1 MNFDLNDEQRLLAES
16 VSRLMMDR
24 YDFNQRK
31 IYAMSE
37 EGFSPVLWQAYGELG
52 LLALPFSE
60 EDGGIGGGPVEIM
73 IIMEEIG
80 RVLALEPY
88 LPHIVMS
95 ASLLRHAASP
105 EQRARLVPG
114 MMDGTRHVA
123 PALGERAGGYNLSHI
138 GTAAWADGDG
148 FRLDGEKTLVPHGA
162 SAHDFL
168 VSARLERA
176 GDNKNDIGIFVVDA
190 NAKGVSRRSY
200 RTQDGQSAAEVTF
213 ADVHVG
219 KHMLLAAGSGAGPAI
234 ERMADEAIAAI
245 AAEAVGAMDSL
256 VKGTVD
262 YLKVRKQFGQV
273 IGNFQA
279 LQHRAAD
286 MVVELEQARSM
297 ALYATMM
304 SRDDDAMARAAAM
317 SSAKIQINRSARL
330 IAQTCVQL
338 HGGIG
343 MTMEHPAGHYMK
355 RLTMIEKTLG
365 DSDFH
370 MDRLAGQENGI

>member
-16 VSRLMMDR
+16 VSRLMRDH

-31 IYAMSE
+31 TYGMSE
-37 EGFSPVLWQAYGELG
+37 EGFSPALWQAYADLG
-52 LLALPFSE
+52 LLALPISE

-73 IIMEEIG
+73 IIMEAIG
-80 RVLALEPY
+80 RALALEPY

-95 ASLLRHAASP
+95 ASLLRHAASAQ
-105 EQRARLVPG
+105 QRARLLPG
-114 MMDGTRHVA
+114 MMDGTSHIV
-123 PALGERAGGYNLSHI
+123 PALSEMAGGYHLCHV
-138 GTAAWADGDG
+138 GTTAREEAAC
-148 FRLDGEKTLVPHGA
+148 FRLDGAKTLVLHGGCA
-162 SAHDFL
+162 RAFL
-168 VSARLERA
+168 VSARLEGRP
-176 GDNKNDIGIFVVDA
+176 GDQQGIGLFVVEADDA
-190 NAKGVSRRSY
+190 GVTRRLY
-200 RTQDGQSAAEVTF
+200 RTQDGQSAAELMF
-213 ADVHVG
+213 ADVHVATD
-219 KHMLLAAGSGAGPAI
+219 MLLACGSDAGPAI
-234 ERMADEAIAAI
+234 ARMADEAIAAI

-256 VKGTVD
+256 VKATVD

-273 IGNFQA
+273 IGQFQA

-304 SRDDDAMARAAAM
+304 SRHENAAERARAM
-317 SSAKIQINRSARL
+317 SSAKVQINRSARL
-330 IAQTCVQL
+330 IGQACVQL

-365 DSDFH
+365 DNDFH
-370 MDRLAGQENGI
+370 MDRLAHGTSG

>member
-24 YDFNQRK
+24 YDFNRRK
-31 IYAMSE
+31 IYTMSE
-37 EGFSPVLWQAYGELG
+37 EGFSPAMWQAYGELG
-52 LLALPFSE
+52 LLALPFNE
-60 EDGGIGGGPVEIM
+60 EDGGIGGGPIEIM
-73 IIMEEIG
+73 IVMEEIG
-80 RVLALEPY
+80 RALALEPY

-95 ASLLRHAASP
+95 ASLLRHAASA
-105 EQRARLVPG
+105 EQRAHLLPG
-114 MMDGTRHVA
+114 MMDGTRHIA
-123 PALGERAGGYNLSHI
+123 PALGEMTGGYDLSHVRT
-138 GTAAWADGDG
+138 TAREEGAG
-148 FRLDGEKTLVPHGA
+148 FRLDGAKTLVLHGGC
-162 SAHDFL
+162 AHAFL
-168 VSARLERA
+168 VSARLQGRPEDQQ
-176 GDNKNDIGIFVVDA
+176 GIGLFVVEADD
-190 NAKGVSRRSY
+190 KGVSYRPY
-200 RTQDGQSAAEVTF
+200 RTQDGRSAAELML
-213 ADVHVG
+213 ADVRVA
-219 KHMLLAAGSGAGPAI
+219 KDMMLACGSEAGPAI
-234 ERMADEAIAAI
+234 ARMADEAIAAI

-286 MVVELEQARSM
+286 MVVELEQVRSM

-304 SRDDDAMARAAAM
+304 SRHEDAIARAAAM
-317 SSAKIQINRSARL
+317 SSAKVQINRSARL
-330 IAQTCVQL
+330 IAQACVQL

-370 MDRLAGQENGI
+370 MDRLASAAKE

>member
-1 MNFDLNDEQRLLAES
+1 MNFDLNDEQRLLTES

-31 IYAMSE
+31 TYAMSE
-37 EGFSPVLWQAYGELG
+37 EGFSPAMWQAYGELG

-60 EDGGIGGGPVEIM
+60 DDGGIGGGPVEIM

-80 RVLALEPY
+80 RALALEPY

-105 EQRARLVPG
+105 EQRARLLPG
-114 MMDGTRHVA
+114 MMDGTRHIA
-123 PALGERAGGYNLSHI
+123 PALGEMTGGYDLSHVRT
-138 GTAAWADGDG
+138 TAREEGAG
-148 FRLDGEKTLVPHGA
+148 FRLDGAKTLVLHGGC
-162 SAHDFL
+162 AHTFL
-168 VSARLERA
+168 VSARLQGRPA
-176 GDNKNDIGIFVVDA
+176 DQQGIGLFVVEADD
-190 NAKGVSRRSY
+190 KGVSHRPY
-200 RTQDGQSAAEVTF
+200 RTQDGQSAAELML
-213 ADVHVG
+213 ADVHVA
-219 KHMLLAAGSGAGPAI
+219 KDMMLACGSEAGPAI
-234 ERMADEAIAAI
+234 ARMADEAIAAI

-304 SRDDDAMARAAAM
+304 SRHEDAIARAAAI
-317 SSAKIQINRSARL
+317 SSAKVQINRSARL
-330 IAQTCVQL
+330 IAQACVQL

-370 MDRLAGQENGI
+370 MDRLASDTNG

>member
-31 IYAMSE
+31 IYTMSE
-37 EGFSPVLWQAYGELG
+37 EGFSPAMWQAYGELG

-60 EDGGIGGGPVEIM
+60 DDGGIGGGPVEIM
-73 IIMEEIG
+73 IVMEEIG
-80 RVLALEPY
+80 RALALEPY

-105 EQRARLVPG
+105 EQRAHLLPG
-114 MMDGTRHVA
+114 MMDGTRHIA
-123 PALGERAGGYNLSHI
+123 PALGEMTGGYDLSHVRT
-138 GTAAWADGDG
+138 TAREEGAG
-148 FRLDGEKTLVPHGA
+148 FRLDGAKTLVLHGGC
-162 SAHDFL
+162 AHTFL
-168 VSARLERA
+168 VSARLQGRPEDQQ
-176 GDNKNDIGIFVVDA
+176 GIGLFVVEADD
-190 NAKGVSRRSY
+190 KGVSYRPY
-200 RTQDGQSAAEVTF
+200 RTQDGQSAAELML
-213 ADVHVG
+213 ADVRVA
-219 KHMLLAAGSGAGPAI
+219 KDMMLACGSDAAPAI
-234 ERMADEAIAAI
+234 ARMADEAIAAI
-245 AAEAVGAMDSL
+245 AAEAVGAIDSL

-304 SRDDDAMARAAAM
+304 SRHEDAIARAAAM
-317 SSAKIQINRSARL
+317 SSEKVQINRSARL
-330 IAQTCVQL
+330 IAQACVQL

-370 MDRLAGQENGI
+370 MDRLASAAK